1 MKRHIVIIGC
11 MGFLLLLSLAAV
23 LYLRHSNDE
32 RIQELETQLS
42 ALREHEKQLEV
53 ARQVSKQMEEIAN
66 GQEALSEERSMEAI
80 RQSKIA
86 QEMTLRSEAER
97 KNAIEARSIAEE
109 AAEEALNAY
118 QMAERQ
124 RVEAEGQRQQ
134 AEHAKLVADTLNYIS
149 LGRTLGA
156 QSYSI
161 YQTGEKE
168 LGNMLAYASYL
179 FTNDY
184 KGDLF
189 TPSVFQALT
198 QSAGGRRNW
207 NVHDGSISHICFL
220 PDGNRLLTVSTYGEI
235 FVHEVQADKLITNR
249 LFSDRHYCFRDAYS
263 SKRGKC
269 YAISLSGHLVVINAQ
284 QTHSILL
291 DNVDRPFAI
300 QSMNDN
306 CHLLIVG
313 ENSLALF
320 DTDTEKVVNS
330 CRIPFHV
337 SFCSQRD
344 DKPVLFDNR
353 GGMHLVNSLN
363 NITNETVPVQGSA
376 TTSYAFSKDNQMSAY
391 GMADGT
397 IWLTDKVNRTYK
409 LVGHLS
415 QVTKLEFDGQR
426 LYSSSYDGKL
436 LFWLITDTQIK
447 PITLFQSG
455 SWLTDFTFSTDRNN
469 IWTGDYNGTITEY
482 LISITQI
489 AQRLCDNVK
498 RNFTQEEW
506 DYHVGKGIPY
516 RKMKGNM

>member
-11 MGFLLLLSLAAV
+11 MGFLLLLLVAAV

-32 RIQELETQLS
+32 RILELETQLS

-66 GQEALSEERSMEAI
+66 GQEALSEERSQEAI

-97 KNAIEARSIAEE
+97 KNAIQAQAIAEN
-109 AAEEALNAY
+109 AADEALNAY

-124 RVEAEGQRQQ
+124 RLEAEEQRKQ

-179 FTNDY
+179 FTSDY

-198 QSAGGRRNW
+198 QSAGGRRSW

-220 PDGNRLLTVSTYGEI
+220 SDGNRLLTVSTYGEI
-235 FVHEVQADKLITNR
+235 FVHEMQTDKLITSR

-263 SKRGKC
+263 SKKGKSF
-269 YAISLSGHLVVINAQ
+269 AISLSGHLVVINAQ
-284 QTHSILL
+284 HTHSIFLE
-291 DNVDRPFAI
+291 NVDRPIAI
-300 QSMNDN
+300 HSMNDN
-306 CHLLIVG
+306 RQLLIVG
-313 ENSLALF
+313 ENSLVLF
-320 DTDTEKVVNS
+320 DIDDEKVIDF
-330 CRIPFHV
+330 CRLPFHV
-337 SFCSQRD
+337 TFCSQRD
-344 DKPVLFDNR
+344 NKPLLFDNC
-353 GGMHLVNSLN
+353 GGMHLVNSLD
-363 NITNETVPVQGSA
+363 NITNEAVPVQGLA
-376 TTSYAFSKDNQMSAY
+376 TSYASSKDNQLAAY

-397 IWLTDKVNRTYK
+397 IWLTAQTGKTYK

-469 IWTGDYNGTITEY
+469 IWTGDYTGTISEY

-489 AQRLCDNVK
+489 AKRLRDNVK

-516 RKMKGNM
+516 RKVKGDI